1 MTELKG
7 YLPIT
12 QMFYTINGET
22 THSGVPTLFIRTYG
36 CNVKCVY
43 CDTPQEGKCSA
54 RLELAN
60 IAKRAIDM
68 ANEHEITDICIT
80 GGEPLVYNKE
90 VDLLAEYLSEK
101 GYTVYIETNGT
112 LPIPLKRSYNVIMDI
127 KVPSANILDGRI
139 SDVTQDNL
147 KFLKYKDEVKIC
159 FGNLADVVYAFDVM
173 ERNMK
178 EDYAGFPY
186 EVLLSPLYETEE
198 KIIYQVINWVLNTEM
213 PWISKRHIHFQTQ
226 LHKVFNVE

>member
-7 YLPIT
+7 SLPIT

-36 CNVKCVY
+36 CNVKCSY
-43 CDTPQEGKCSA
+43 CDTPQEGKHSV
-54 RLELAN
+54 RLELTN

-68 ANEHEITDICIT
+68 AKEHEITDICIT
-80 GGEPLVYNKE
+80 GGEPLVNSKE
-90 VDLLAEYLSEK
+90 VDLLAEYLTEK

-112 LPIPLKRSYNVIMDI
+112 LPIPQSRSYNVIMDI
-127 KVPSANILDGRI
+127 KVPSANILNGRI
-139 SDVTQDNL
+139 SDVTQANL
-147 KFLKYKDEVKIC
+147 KSLKYRDEVKIC
-159 FGNLADVVYAFDVM
+159 FGNLADVIYAFDVM

-178 EDYAGFPY
+178 EDYVGFPY
-186 EVLLSPLYETEE
+186 EVLLSPLYGTDE
-198 KIIYQVINWVLNTEM
+198 KIIHQVINWVLNTKM